1 MKLIDELLALRAL
14 AEPPEDWCQGRMWK
28 PITHAAPRC
37 LVGHMLIATNLKLQ
51 DVEQALEAEL
61 SPYQMGFN
69 NPLQAFNDRHTHAEV
84 LALIDKAIAKTRNK
98 LQQGRTR
105 QPARS
110 KAARK
115 KRA

>member
-1 MKLIDELLALRAL
+1 
-14 AEPPEDWCQGRMWK
+14 
-28 PITHAAPRC
+28 
-37 LVGHMLIATNLKLQ
+37 MLIATNLKLQ

-69 NPLQAFNDRHTHAEV
+69 NPLQAFNDRQTHAEV

-98 LQQGRTR
+98 LQRRQQGRTR